1 MAVDTDY
8 GTDLDGVGDLDP
20 YGAVVS
26 GTLVVA
32 QACAR
37 RLSTP
42 RGRVIDD
49 PNYGFDLTQYINDDV
64 NSSSLAA
71 LRAGTVSECLKDERV
86 LTATCDAV
94 LSRSGILTV
103 TIKITTSDGPF
114 TLVLSVSQTSVNVLS
129 VT

>member
-1 MAVDTDY
+1 MAADTDY
-8 GTDLDGVGDLDP
+8 GTDLAGVGDLDP

-49 PNYGFDLTQYINDDV
+49 PNYGFDLTQFINDDAT
-64 NSSSLAA
+64 NSSLAA

-94 LSRSGILTV
+94 LARNVLTV
-103 TIKITTSDGPF
+103 TVKLTTGDGPF
-114 TLVLSVSQTSVNVLS
+114 SLVLTVDKTSVQVLS